1 MTGLTDDQRAD
12 YKLMKAFTDASAPTP
27 PERIKSLQRFAQ
39 RVQGTPTIIS
49 ELESW
54 DLRFE
59 PQPAKLVGR
68 TLPPEEICT
77 GKGKYRDSPDSTVF
91 VPPGNRTIA
100 KTVLIG
106 D

>member
-12 YKLMKAFTDASAPTP
+12 FKLMKAFTTASAPTP
-27 PERIKSLQRFAQ
+27 PERIKALQRFSQ
-39 RVQGTPTIIS
+39 RVQSIETIKA

-54 DLRFE
+54 DLRFD

-77 GKGKYRDSPDSTVF
+77 GKGK
-91 VPPGNRTIA
+91 
-100 KTVLIG
+100 K
-106 D
+106 